1 MSLTSIFQDIANAI
15 RTKTGNVEAIY
26 PVNMATEIE
35 GIESGGS
42 DGIIKR
48 NIRSGARVGASL
60 SLTANVYESE
70 V

>member
-1 MSLTSIFQDIANAI
+1 MSLASIFQDIANAI
-15 RTKTGNVEAIY
+15 RTKTGNVESIY
-26 PVNMATEIE
+26 PSDMATEID

-48 NIRSGARVGASL
+48 NIRIGARVGSSL

>member
-35 GIESGGS
+35 GISG
-42 DGIIKR
+42 ITQNTKVTE
-48 NIRSGARVGASL
+48 GATNKLTL
-60 SLTANVYESE
+60 SISVYEME